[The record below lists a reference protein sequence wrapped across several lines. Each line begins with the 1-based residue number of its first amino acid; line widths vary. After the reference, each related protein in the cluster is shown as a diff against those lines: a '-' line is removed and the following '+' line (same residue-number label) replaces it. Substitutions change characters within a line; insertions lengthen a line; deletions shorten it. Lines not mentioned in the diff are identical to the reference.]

1 VDQFLRNGQSLL
13 ETAEAAARSAQPAAD
28 TAILI
33 GRDGSIRAV
42 SSSDWPL
49 ESLAAEHGARMAYRV
64 SHGRGRARVEGRSGC
79 RSFLLETDTP
89 VACARYLLGGFTA
102 PRAGAGMPPA

>member
-1 VDQFLRNGQSLL
+1 MDEFLSNGQSLL
-13 ETAEAAARSAQPAAD
+13 ETAEAAARSAQPATQ

-33 GRDGSIRAV
+33 GRDGSIRTV

-64 SHGRGRARVEGRSGC
+64 SHGHGRARVEGRSGC
-79 RSFLLETDTP
+79 RSFLLETETP
-89 VACARYLLGGFTA
+89 LACARHLLGGFIG
-102 PRAGAGMPPA
+102 PSAGVRMPLA

>member
-1 VDQFLRNGQSLL
+1 MDEFLRNGESLL
-13 ETAEAAARSAQPAAD
+13 EAAEAAARSAQPPAQ

-64 SHGRGRARVEGRSGC
+64 SHGHGRVRVEGRSGC
-79 RSFLLETDTP
+79 RSFLLEAETP
-89 VACARYLLGGFTA
+89 VACARRLLGGSTA
-102 PRAGAGMPPA
+102 PRACVGMPPA

>member
-1 VDQFLRNGQSLL
+1 VDEFLRNGQSLL
-13 ETAEAAARSAQPAAD
+13 EAAEAAARSAQPPAQ

-64 SHGRGRARVEGRSGC
+64 SHGHGRVRVEGRSGC
-79 RSFLLETDTP
+79 RSFLLEAETP
-89 VACARYLLGGFTA
+89 VARARRLLGGFTA
-102 PRAGAGMPPA
+102 PRGCVGMPPA

>member
-1 VDQFLRNGQSLL
+1 MDEFLRNGQSLL
-13 ETAEAAARSAQPAAD
+13 ETAEAAARSAQPAAQ

-64 SHGRGRARVEGRSGC
+64 SHGHGRARVEGRSGC
-79 RSFLLETDTP
+79 RSFLLEAETP
-89 VACARYLLGGFTA
+89 VACARHLLGGFTA
-102 PRAGAGMPPA
+102 PRAGVRMPQA

>member
-1 VDQFLRNGQSLL
+1 MDEFLRNGQSLL
-13 ETAEAAARSAQPAAD
+13 ETAEAAARSAQPASE

-64 SHGRGRARVEGRSGC
+64 SHGNGRARVEGRSGG
-79 RSFLLETDTP
+79 RSFLLETETP
-89 VACARYLLGGFTA
+89 LARARHLPGGFIA
-102 PRAGAGMPPA
+102 PRACVRRLLA